1 MTDDPRFGPPSWHPE
16 SMPHRHPDGGPH
28 PHQEGGPPRH
38 PEGDPPGAMPPVPGG
53 PGRPAAEEAAPV
65 DIETARHL
73 WIAVIGLGVASML
86 VGLWSLW
93 SDRAAFLD
101 ALMTDLTAQDPSLAL
116 PPETADTVLTV
127 AMGFALL
134 FAAAITALVWLTVRK
149 MRAGKLWARA
159 VLTGIGVVVVVT
171 TLPSLFGLGG
181 VSGTVAV
188 VTTIL
193 GILQAVAAAGAVYL
207 MHRRESTEFFVRRR
221 G

>member
-1 MTDDPRFGPPSWHPE
+1 MTDDPRFGPPPWHPE
-16 SMPHRHPDGGPH
+16 GNPQPDGNRQAQGNW
-28 PHQEGGPPRH
+28 H
-38 PEGDPPGAMPPVPGG
+38 PEGLPPSAMQPVP
-53 PGRPAAEEAAPV
+53 PPHDDPAPV

-86 VGLWSLW
+86 VGLWSIW
-93 SDRAAFLD
+93 SDRATFVD

-149 MRAGKLWARA
+149 MRAGRPWARS

-181 VSGTVAV
+181 VSGAVAV

-207 MHRRESTEFFVRRR
+207 MHRRESTAFFARRR

>member
-1 MTDDPRFGPPSWHPE
+1 MTDDPRFGPPHWHPE
-16 SMPHRHPDGGPH
+16 GL
-28 PHQEGGPPRH
+28 PPS
-38 PEGDPPGAMPPVPGG
+38 AMPPVPGRSDR
-53 PGRPAAEEAAPV
+53 PGGDEDAPV

-73 WIAVIGLGVASML
+73 WIVVIGLGVASML
-86 VGLWSLW
+86 VGLWSIW
-93 SDRAAFLD
+93 SDRGVFVD

-127 AMGFALL
+127 AMGFALA
-134 FAAAITALVWLTVRK
+134 FAAAIAALVWLAVRK

-207 MHRRESTEFFVRRR
+207 MHRRESTEYFVRRR

>member
-16 SMPHRHPDGGPH
+16 SMPHRHPEGM
-28 PHQEGGPPRH
+28 PHQH
-38 PEGDPPGAMPPVPGG
+38 PEVGPPGAMPPVPGG
-53 PGRPAAEEAAPV
+53 PGPAGEVTAPV

-93 SDRAAFLD
+93 SDRAVVVD

-207 MHRRESTEFFVRRR
+207 MHRRESTEYFVRRR